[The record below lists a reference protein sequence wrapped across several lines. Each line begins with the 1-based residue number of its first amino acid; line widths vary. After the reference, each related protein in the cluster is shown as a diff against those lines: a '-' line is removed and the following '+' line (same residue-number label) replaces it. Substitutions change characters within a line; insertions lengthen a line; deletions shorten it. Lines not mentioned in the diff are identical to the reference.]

1 MKDTIKANGTKTVQ
15 MDTQRVQGSKNGII
29 RAEGSIP
36 GRMDTQR
43 EQGNKNCIIRTEG
56 LTRDYGNGNVLT
68 DVDLEISRGEFVAVM
83 GQSGCGK
90 STLLY
95 CMSGMDKPTSGRVIF
110 AGTDMACL
118 TDKMMQELRLKR
130 MGFVFQKTGFLKNLN
145 IMDNILYPAYQL
157 NQRPRKEIVDEAS
170 ELMAQMGIDHVADH
184 DIRKVSGG
192 QLQRAAICR
201 AMINHP
207 DILFGDELTGAL
219 NSSSTKEVVSIIE
232 QINRKGTTVLLVTH
246 DANVALHAGRI
257 IYLQD
262 GRIMDTLIL
271 GEYDPGNVSG
281 RADTMKGW
289 LSDMKF

>member
-1 MKDTIKANGTKTVQ
+1 MNDSIRVEGSMMEK
-15 MDTQRVQGSKNGII
+15 MYTQEQHGKKNCII
-29 RAEGSIP
+29 RAEGLS
-36 GRMDTQR
+36 
-43 EQGNKNCIIRTEG
+43 
-56 LTRDYGNGNVLT
+56 RDYGSGNVLT
-68 DVDLEISRGEFVAVM
+68 DIDLTIDEGEFAAVM

-95 CMSGMDKPTSGRVIF
+95 CISGMDKPTSGRVIF
-110 AGTDMACL
+110 EGTDIAGL
-118 TDKMMQELRLKR
+118 SDKKMQELRLKR

-145 IMDNILYPAYQL
+145 IIDNILYPAYQL
-157 NQRPRKEIVDEAS
+157 NERSRKEIVDEAS

-262 GRIMDTLIL
+262 GRIMDTLVL
-271 GEYDPGNVSG
+271 GEYDPENIPE
-281 RADTMKGW
+281 RTDKMKNW
-289 LSDMKF
+289 LGEMKF